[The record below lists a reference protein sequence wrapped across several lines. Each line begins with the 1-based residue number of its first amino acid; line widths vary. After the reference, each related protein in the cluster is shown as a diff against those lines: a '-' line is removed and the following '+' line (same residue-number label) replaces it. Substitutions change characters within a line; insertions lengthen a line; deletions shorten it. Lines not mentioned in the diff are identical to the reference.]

1 MQQQHPTI
9 LSIHNSTQVY
19 HIFLVLSG
27 WRDQPPL
34 DVRVFLCVHALLI
47 VCLALREGNIRPDT
61 NLHIILPSRLVPGLI
76 LLNEVIIVGKK
87 SSGQPRNKSHIAP
100 CVRKNQIGAGGNEKR
115 LAYLWVWTRC
125 A

>member
-47 VCLALREGNIRPDT
+47 VCLALREANIRPDT

-87 SSGQPRNKSHIAP
+87 KLWTTSKQVAHRAVCTEKSNW
-100 CVRKNQIGAGGNEKR
+100 CCWE
-115 LAYLWVWTRC
+115 
-125 A
+125 